1 MASEAKG
8 EGDVL
13 GFSYEKYKREKRANE
28 VVPSQKK
35 ARQVQSFEAA
45 SSRPSHARPSSRYTV
60 LPAGVIPPR
69 GSSPTKTPNARRSRT
84 LENDRI
90 GDYIKGAL
98 IGAGTYGRVFLALSS
113 TTGRIMA
120 VKEVELH
127 DKRDAPKLSKEIAML
142 KAFQHPNIVQY
153 LGSRI
158 EGKQME
164 TILIFTEWLPGGSLK
179 SVYKSFNRLPTEVV
193 RLYTTHILCGLKYLH
208 DKGVAH
214 RDLKCDN
221 VLISDSGMA
230 KLADFGQAV
239 KRKFRSEGKQF
250 RIGEEDR
257 PEIIGTPYFM
267 APEVISQTV
276 GFDAL
281 RADIWSLGCLILE
294 MATSKAPW
302 HERGFKSLPQLFLY
316 VATEHTATPA
326 IPDELPNTLQLFI
339 SSCVCRE
346 PKDRPSCGHLL
357 GQRFVLGR

>member
-281 RADIWSLGCLILE
+281 RADIWSLNLGDGNQQSPV
-294 MATSKAPW
+294 AR
-302 HERGFKSLPQLFLY
+302 ERVQKSSPAVFVRGHRAY
-316 VATEHTATPA
+316 GYPSNPRRTPEHTPTFHFF
-326 IPDELPNTLQLFI
+326 LRL
-339 SSCVCRE
+339 S
-346 PKDRPSCGHLL
+346 
-357 GQRFVLGR
+357 